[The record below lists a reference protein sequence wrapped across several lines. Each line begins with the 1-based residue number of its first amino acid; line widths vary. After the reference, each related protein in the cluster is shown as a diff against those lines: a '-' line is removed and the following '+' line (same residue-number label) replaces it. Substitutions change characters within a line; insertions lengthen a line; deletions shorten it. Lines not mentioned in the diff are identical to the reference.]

1 MTDIAALNARHGGDG
16 AIAFTQDAGGLV
28 LAEVAN
34 AQARATLALQG
45 AQLTTWSPAGEPPV
59 LWLSPGAILRP
70 GKAIRG
76 GVPLC
81 WPWFGA
87 HPSEAAF
94 PAHGFAR
101 TALWEVAETGR
112 RADGATCIALR
123 LPAVAE
129 ARAWWPHAFELELR
143 VTVGTALELELV
155 TRNTGGAA
163 FTVGTALHAYF
174 AVSDV
179 RRVALH
185 GLEGLPYLDKL
196 DGGRRKRQ
204 SGPLTVAAELDRI
217 YLDSAAD
224 CVIDDPGLA
233 RRIRIEKRGSRSTVV
248 WNPWR
253 DKAAALG
260 DMGGDETYLGMLC
273 VESANAAD
281 DVATVAPGGEHRL
294 WVRYGVERD

>member
-1 MTDIAALNARHGGDG
+1 FRAGIARDGGNGAGVGVGDAQHRRRSLHRRHGP
-16 AIAFTQDAGGLV
+16 ARLFRRERRAAGRAPRLGRPAL
-28 LAEVAN
+28 LG
-34 AQARATLALQG
+34 QA
-45 AQLTTWSPAGEPPV
+45 
-59 LWLSPGAILRP
+59 
-70 GKAIRG
+70 
-76 GVPLC
+76 
-81 WPWFGA
+81 
-87 HPSEAAF
+87 
-94 PAHGFAR
+94 
-101 TALWEVAETGR
+101 GR
-112 RADGATCIALR
+112 R
-123 LPAVAE
+123 P
-129 ARAWWPHAFELELR
+129 
-143 VTVGTALELELV
+143 
-155 TRNTGGAA
+155 
-163 FTVGTALHAYF
+163 
-174 AVSDV
+174 
-179 RRVALH
+179 
-185 GLEGLPYLDKL
+185 
-196 DGGRRKRQ
+196 RKRQ